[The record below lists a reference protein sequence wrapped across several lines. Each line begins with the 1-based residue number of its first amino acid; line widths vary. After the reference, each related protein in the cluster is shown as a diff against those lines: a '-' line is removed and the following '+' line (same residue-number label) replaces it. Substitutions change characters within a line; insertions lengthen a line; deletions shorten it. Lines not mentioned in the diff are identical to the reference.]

1 MVDTFNQMNRFLIR
15 RLVSQL
21 DNIFK
26 KNYTN
31 ICIKWKEAMGQRC
44 IWNQLWYTHN
54 SKLHSIFFI
63 TRCHLTLMWLKYTP
77 DSRRPSNWMV
87 VGRTDG
93 EIRTTL
99 RAQGRCYET
108 LKFQWFPSLPA
119 PWRAFNMTDAWSY
132 PQRLWVN
139 YSGVELGHRDF
150 LSPLPLPR
158 VVIICSQGW
167 ESLIYFLGRE
177 KKEKAR

>member
-1 MVDTFNQMNRFLIR
+1 MSPILHYLSLKLNFKFNSRSLFYLVALLTTCPQHIQTCLPETLTGLITALRELSPTSSLWDPSILHFSSSRSFSVRSLSVMVDTFNQMNRFLIQ

-21 DNIFK
+21 DSIFK

-31 ICIKWKEAMGQRC
+31 ICIKWKEAMGQRY

-77 DSRRPSNWMV
+77 ESRRPSNWMV
-87 VGRTDG
+87 VGRTDR

-99 RAQGRCYET
+99 RA
-108 LKFQWFPSLPA
+108 
-119 PWRAFNMTDAWSY
+119 
-132 PQRLWVN
+132 
-139 YSGVELGHRDF
+139 
-150 LSPLPLPR
+150 
-158 VVIICSQGW
+158 
-167 ESLIYFLGRE
+167 
-177 KKEKAR
+177 